1 MQFEIEI
8 VFVTLKKG
16 QGMAH
21 PATVTTNLLNMKS
34 EKKIN
39 LVFFHISKTWQILKR
54 FSGSFHQAQ
63 PL

>member
-1 MQFEIEI
+1 MQFGIEI

-34 EKKIN
+34 EKKKRIW
-39 LVFFHISKTWQILKR
+39 VFFIFQKHGK
-54 FSGSFHQAQ
+54 F
-63 PL
+63 